1 MDEDD
6 KTGVLGC
13 SVALVV
19 IGALTGAVVWFV
31 NRDVPPEAE
40 APAAAS
46 SAAVTPPPVEKKARA
61 PVTQVSPVREKTV
74 VAKAADLDPL
84 ARRIVVQDPVEAAA
98 PPAAGVS
105 ATVQDLGQVTKDGP
119 PPGAVQAASDI
130 LEMEQL
136 CYEGRIARRA
146 PSLFDPRGFAI
157 TYGADD
163 FAGGNPRPR
172 LEFFFHPPEAPT
184 VATYLS
190 MTDRDV
196 PGFPAN
202 HEMPVVYDEGAIHT
216 LIARWIAAVATET
229 CPAAKGPQ

>member
-13 SVALVV
+13 MTALVV
-19 IGALTGAVVWFV
+19 IGALIGGVVWFV
-31 NRDVPPEAE
+31 NRDVAPQAE
-40 APAAAS
+40 EPAAT
-46 SAAVTPPPVEKKARA
+46 AAVTPPPVEKKSRA
-61 PVTQVSPVREKTV
+61 PVTHVEPVREKTV
-74 VAKAADLDPL
+74 VAKAANLDPL
-84 ARRIVVQDPVEAAA
+84 ARHIVVDDPVEEAAA
-98 PPAAGVS
+98 PAAGVS
-105 ATVQDLGQVTKDGP
+105 ATVQDLGQITEDGP
-119 PPGAVQAASDI
+119 PPGAIKAATDI

-136 CYEGRIARRA
+136 CYQGRTARRA

-163 FAGGNPRPR
+163 FSGGNPRPR

-190 MTDRDV
+190 MTDGDM

-202 HEMPVVYDEGAIHT
+202 HEMPVVYEEGAIHT

-229 CPAAKGPQ
+229 CPAAKAPK